1 MLFVQTMKLKSVPK
15 QKLKVYILR
24 ALENLN
30 RSSSACL
37 PRTNNKTSST
47 GDICTT
53 TSCLLG
59 WTAKA
64 KIEELK
70 IQIKNQE
77 CLLFECKIVHN
88 WKFCFFS
95 VSLKLF
101 TDYETSIWVK
111 HQQLTEAIV
120 EDIVVLILG
129 WPGLLNIY
137 QDNRPILSFRD
148 FHLLN

>member
-1 MLFVQTMKLKSVPK
+1 MKLKSVPK

-30 RSSSACL
+30 LSSSACL

-64 KIEELK
+64 KIDELK
-70 IQIKNQE
+70 DTNQKSRVFTVRMQDCAQLE
-77 CLLFECKIVHN
+77 VLF
-88 WKFCFFS
+88 
-95 VSLKLF
+95 LF
-101 TDYETSIWVK
+101 D
-111 HQQLTEAIV
+111 
-120 EDIVVLILG
+120 
-129 WPGLLNIY
+129 
-137 QDNRPILSFRD
+137 
-148 FHLLN
+148 